1 MSYDLRILENDFWQ
15 VGILPET
22 GASTAF
28 GRVKIGGAWVDVMRP
43 TAEAD
48 YSNSSNCASFLMI
61 PWSNRVRDARF
72 RFKGV
77 DYPLQVSSK
86 DGTAIHG
93 DVRKRP
99 WQVVSAD
106 RTHIKLSFESA
117 AHENVNFPFKFSAR
131 AEYALEDRDFVMRL
145 MLKNADQQ
153 PMPAGFGHHPYFVKP
168 QAVTLELPY
177 DRQFELVN
185 SLPSGPSI
193 PIMPRVDFRKPRPLA
208 DTIMDDQLTSRQGEK
223 PSRLIYPDVEVSM
236 HSDPIFQHVV
246 VFSPPGKPFYAIE
259 PVTNANDGFNLYD
272 QGVANTGVFVLEPGE
287 EKGGNMR
294 LRIEKRNK

>member
-15 VGILPET
+15 IGILPET

-28 GRVKIGGAWVDVMRP
+28 GRVKIGGVWVDLMRP
-43 TAEAD
+43 TDEAD
-48 YSNSSNCASFLMI
+48 YGNSSNCASFLMI

-72 RFKGV
+72 RFNRT
-77 DYPLQVSSK
+77 DYTLEVSSK

-93 DVRKRP
+93 DVRKRS

-106 RTHIKLSFESA
+106 QTHIKLSFDSA
-117 AHENVNFPFKFSAR
+117 EHENINFPFKFSAI

-145 MLKNADQQ
+145 TLKNTDQQ
-153 PMPAGFGHHPYFVKP
+153 PIPGGFGHHPYFVKTSEV
-168 QAVTLELPY
+168 ALDLPF
-177 DRQFELVN
+177 DRQFILVN
-185 SLPSGPSI
+185 SLPEGPSV
-193 PIMPRVDFRKPRPLA
+193 PITPRVDFREAHPLG

-223 PSRLIYPDVEVSM
+223 PSRLIYPDVEIAM
-236 HSDPIFQHVV
+236 YSDPIFQHMV

-272 QGVANTGVFVLEPGE
+272 QDIEGTGVFVLEPSE
-287 EKGGNMR
+287 EKSGTMR
-294 LRIEKRNK
+294 LRIEKSK